1 VALLRF
7 ERSFYHKVVARVE
20 PHGYG
25 SVPFPVETYGSLGQ
39 PQDIPEVLE
48 EGAVEAIKVTELARA
63 CQMAICVRA
72 AADSWTAT
80 AFEGILD
87 GHAPEPE
94 SP

>member
-7 ERSFYHKVVARVE
+7 ERSFYHKVVARLE

-25 SVPFPVETYGSLGQ
+25 SVPFSLETYGCLGQ
-39 PQDIPEVLE
+39 PQDLPEALE
-48 EGAVEAIKVTELARA
+48 EGAVGAIKGTELARA
-63 CQMAICVRA
+63 CQMAICVGA